1 MFGVDV
7 SGMEVE
13 EGRKKSGS
21 KDLPTSCKV
30 RDLYREGGVFS

>member
-13 EGRKKSGS
+13 EGRVLQKEVWIKGPAH
-21 KDLPTSCKV
+21 KL
-30 RDLYREGGVFS
+30 